1 MAIIDTTNLFEG
13 VSLQN
18 FLLFIFVIIL
28 TIVIGNIANIF
39 IVKLLKNRIQPVFY
53 KTLSRILM
61 YAIYVVGFY
70 FAFQKI
76 LNFNVPAFLA
86 AFGILGIALLLTIL
100 PILQNIFA
108 GIVLNL
114 ERPFKENDIV
124 EYNGV
129 ICLVKDIML
138 RKTVLRS
145 VDGKLIIVSNLKF
158 IAEGVI
164 NYSRGEFIR
173 VDLNIDIK
181 NDSNYTKAIDI
192 INKILHEDPNIL
204 PHVPKKELTIIEKF
218 FAMPKNLAVLEPKIF
233 IRNVNKD
240 KICLQVWFWIW
251 DILHKE
257 NIISNFYENL
267 ILEFKKNK
275 INFA

>member
-1 MAIIDTTNLFEG
+1 MATIDTTNLFEE

-28 TIVIGNIANIF
+28 TIVIGNMVNMF
-39 IVKLLKNRIQPVFY
+39 IVKLLKNKVQPVFY
-53 KTLSRILM
+53 KTLSRLLM
-61 YAIYVVGFY
+61 YVIYVVGFY

-114 ERPFKENDIV
+114 ERHFKENDIV
-124 EYNGV
+124 EYNGI

-138 RKTVLRS
+138 RKTILRS
-145 VDGKLIIVSNLKF
+145 VDGKLITVSNIKF
-158 IAEGVI
+158 MTGEII
-164 NYSRGEFIR
+164 NYSKGEFIR
-173 VDLNIDIK
+173 VELSIEIK
-181 NDSNYTKAIDI
+181 NNSNYQKTIEI
-192 INKILHEDPNIL
+192 INNILHEDSNIL

-218 FAMPKNLAVLEPKIF
+218 FAIPKNLAVLEPKIF

-251 DILHKE
+251 DILRKE
-257 NIISNFYENL
+257 SIISNFYETL
-267 ILEFKKNK
+267 IQEFKVNK
-275 INFA
+275 INFG

>member
-28 TIVIGNIANIF
+28 TIVIGNIVNIF
-39 IVKLLKNRIQPVFY
+39 IVKLLKNKVQPVFY

-129 ICLVKDIML
+129 ICLVKDIMF

-145 VDGKLIIVSNLKF
+145 VDGKLITVSNIKF
-158 IAEGVI
+158 ITEGVI

-173 VDLNIDIK
+173 IDLNIDIK
-181 NDSNYTKAIDI
+181 NDSNYQKSIEI
-192 INKILHEDPNIL
+192 INNILHEDSNIL
-204 PHVPKKELTIIEKF
+204 PHVPRKELTIIEKF

-251 DILHKE
+251 DILRKE
-257 NIISNFYENL
+257 GIISNFYETL
-267 ILEFKKNK
+267 IQEFKVNK
-275 INFA
+275 INFG